1 MTEFLNPYT
10 FVRATTRS
18 KEGELGDG
26 EPPGHDRLIADRYT
40 GKLTVRMEVV
50 TPLLV
55 LDDALATTDNQGH
68 TTYGIRKDS
77 QGKPLIPPSAVK
89 GMLRSAYEAITN
101 SRFGV
106 FQGHEKK
113 HHEALD
119 ETLRPAVAATEMS
132 PAERVFGWAAPSG
145 PGAWRGSVSVARVH
159 PGTECKIT
167 SDGMPRILT
176 LGAPSPS
183 QALFYVGTK
192 EGKPLPDRHP
202 MGRAYQKNDQRLRGR
217 KVYLHHVEFEAK
229 TEPKAKMSNRSIT
242 EWIEPKPE
250 STFSFELRVL
260 NLSKVEIG
268 ALLWILALPD
278 EAHHKLGYGKPLGYG
293 SMKVSIDPNESELL
307 LGSEWASRWKQ
318 MTPVKSPLAPFD
330 ASVRGD
336 LVEAFQ
342 KAATGDIN
350 DTLDVKDVFEHL
362 DHISDFLSA
371 ARGGKNIMYPPDEAK
386 GQALPQAGS
395 TMSIPTSRRPG
406 T

>member
-18 KEGELGDG
+18 TEGELGDR

-183 QALFYVGTK
+183 QVRFYVTDPK
-192 EGKPLPDRHP
+192 EGKPL
-202 MGRAYQKNDQRLRGR
+202 LRGR
-217 KVYLHHVEFEAK
+217 KVYLHHVEFKAK
-229 TEPKAKMSNRSIT
+229 KEPKAKPSNRSIT
-242 EWIEPKPE
+242 EWIEPK
-250 STFSFELRVL
+250 STFSFKLRVL

>member
-18 KEGELGDG
+18 TEGELGDR

-55 LDDALATTDNQGH
+55 LDDALATTDNEGP

-183 QALFYVGTK
+183 QVRFYVTDPK
-192 EGKPLPDRHP
+192 EGKPL
-202 MGRAYQKNDQRLRGR
+202 LRGR
-217 KVYLHHVEFEAK
+217 KVYLHHVEFKAK
-229 TEPKAKMSNRSIT
+229 KEPKAKPSNRSIT
-242 EWIEPKPE
+242 EWIEPK
-250 STFSFELRVL
+250 STFSFKLRVL

-307 LGSEWASRWKQ
+307 LGSEWARRWEQ
-318 MTPVKSPLAPFD
+318 MTPVKSPLEPFD
-330 ASVRGD
+330 ASVHDD

-350 DTLDVKDVFEHL
+350 DTFEDL
-362 DHISDFLSA
+362 DHISDFLIA
-371 ARGGKNIMYPPDEAK
+371 ARGGNNIMYPPGGAK
-386 GQALPQAGS
+386 GQALPQAGLK
-395 TMSIPTSRRPG
+395 MSMPTSRRPG